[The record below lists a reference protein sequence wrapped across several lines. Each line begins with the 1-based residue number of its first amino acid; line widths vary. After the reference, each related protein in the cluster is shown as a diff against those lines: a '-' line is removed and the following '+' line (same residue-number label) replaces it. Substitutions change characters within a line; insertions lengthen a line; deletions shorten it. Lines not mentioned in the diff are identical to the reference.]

1 MNKRQ
6 KIITTAVWF
15 LLTGSICVIIFS
27 GYKLKKSLQIYEA
40 GNQSYEILKEQVRRQ
55 ESGGESAGEM
65 PSGSVPPLFIDF
77 EELKEINS
85 DTAAWLYCPG
95 TEIDYPVMHAYD
107 YDWYLHHLPDGSD
120 NANGTLFLD
129 PNCTEDFLGGLS
141 IIYGHHMKS
150 GRMFGS
156 LTRYKKQD
164 YFDEH
169 PYMFLYTEK
178 GNYRIDLKYGCVISA
193 GEWRDRAFMYEVNLA
208 ALLAYAS
215 TKTTFKSAAEYGED
229 DRFLVLSTCSY
240 EFDDARYIVIGVLR
254 PESGNSAAEEK
265 SGI

>member
-1 MNKRQ
+1 MKKRQ

-27 GYKLKKSLQIYEA
+27 GYQLKKSLQIYDA
-40 GNQSYEILKEQVRRQ
+40 GNQSYETLKEQAHRRESGS
-55 ESGGESAGEM
+55 ESGGELL
-65 PSGSVPPLFIDF
+65 SGNIPPVFIDF
-77 EELKEINS
+77 EWLNKINP
-85 DTAAWLYCPG
+85 DTAAWLYCPD
-95 TEIDYPVMHAYD
+95 TAIDYPVMRADD
-107 YDWYLHHLPDGSD
+107 YDWYLHHLPDGSS

-129 PNCTEDFLGGLS
+129 PNCPEDFLGDLS

-156 LTRYKKQD
+156 LTGYKKQD

-178 GNYRIDLKYGCVISA
+178 GNYRVDLKYGCVISA
-193 GEWRDRAFMYEVNLA
+193 GEWRDRAFMYEVNLD

-215 TKTTFKSAAEYGED
+215 TKTTFKSAAEYGD
-229 DRFLVLSTCSY
+229 DDSFLVLSTCSY

-254 PESGNSAAEEK
+254 PESGSQLGRGEE
-265 SGI
+265 